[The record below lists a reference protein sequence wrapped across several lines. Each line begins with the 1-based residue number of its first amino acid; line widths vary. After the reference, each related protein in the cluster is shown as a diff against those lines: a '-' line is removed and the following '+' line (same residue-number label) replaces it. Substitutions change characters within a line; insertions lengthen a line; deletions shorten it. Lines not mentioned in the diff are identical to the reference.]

1 MKLEVGQ
8 RVILERLNLR
18 FEGAGVKRCQWVTV
32 TTVGRKYFEVSEVP
46 RDVRFRLEDLLH
58 DTCYGASYRIHLSDR
73 DLYEDTVATT
83 AYHKL
88 KSIFGDYRSHQ
99 GDFTP
104 GQLMSACDA
113 LGLTEEVHEALKP
126 QMDKLQEELAH
137 ESDSE

>member
-1 MKLEVGQ
+1 MKIEVGQ

-18 FEGAGVKRCQWVTV
+18 QHHTGAKQYEWVTV
-32 TTVGRKYFEVSEVP
+32 TKVGRKYFEVSGFYQNM
-46 RDVRFRLEDLLH
+46 RFRFDDLKS
-58 DTCYGASYRIHLSDR
+58 DVSPYNYRIHLSDR
-73 DLYEDTVATT
+73 DLYEQTVATT

-126 QMDKLQEELAH
+126 KMDKLQEELGN

>member
-1 MKLEVGQ
+1 MKIEVGQ

-18 FEGAGVKRCQWVTV
+18 LEGAGVKRYEWVTV
-32 TTVGRKYFEVSEVP
+32 TKVGRKYFELSGFYQNM
-46 RDVRFRLEDLLH
+46 RFRFDDLKS
-58 DTCYGASYRIHLSDR
+58 DVSPDNYRIYLSDR
-73 DLYEDTVATT
+73 DLYEDAVAAT
-83 AYHKL
+83 AYNKL
-88 KSIFGDYRSHQ
+88 KSLFNDYGTRPSN
-99 GDFTP
+99 FTP